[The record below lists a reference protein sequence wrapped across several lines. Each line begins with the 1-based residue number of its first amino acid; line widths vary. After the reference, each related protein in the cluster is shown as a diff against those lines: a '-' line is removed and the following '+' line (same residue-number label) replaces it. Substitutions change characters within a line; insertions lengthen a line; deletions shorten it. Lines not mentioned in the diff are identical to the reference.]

1 MQSGI
6 LISIKMHDQ
15 VGSEP
20 SAENGAGVPS
30 ANAMEETAAQEAAET
45 IESTESDDIISK
57 LQSEVSALN
66 DALMRTMA
74 ESQNIQRRLRN
85 QMEQDRKYAN
95 ESLIKEMI
103 PVLDNFDRSI
113 AAAQRGASPE
123 AVIDG
128 VIAVDKSLRRA
139 LEQFGLTRL
148 EVVGKQFDP
157 VIHEAIVAVETTE
170 VPPDTVTD
178 ELEAGYILAD
188 RVVRPARV
196 RVSKAPE
203 A

>member
-1 MQSGI
+1 
-6 LISIKMHDQ
+6 MHDQ

-20 SAENGAGVPS
+20 TEEITAETQPTDAVEPTES
-30 ANAMEETAAQEAAET
+30 TAAEPE
-45 IESTESDDIISK
+45 DIVSK
-57 LQSEVSALN
+57 LQSEISALN

-128 VIAVDKSLRRA
+128 VVAVDKSLRRA
-139 LEQFGLTRL
+139 LEQFGLERL
-148 EVVGKQFDP
+148 EVVGKPFDP
-157 VIHEAIVAVETTE
+157 SIHEAIVAVETSD
-170 VPPDTVTD
+170 VDPDTVTD

>member
-20 SAENGAGVPS
+20 IEENGAGVPPE
-30 ANAMEETAAQEAAET
+30 NAVEETAAPESKPTEESSET
-45 IESTESDDIISK
+45 EDIIAK
-57 LQSEVSALN
+57 LKAEVAALN

-95 ESLIKEMI
+95 ESLMKEMI

-128 VIAVDKSLRRA
+128 VVAVDKSLRRA

-148 EVVGKQFDP
+148 EVVGKPFDP

-170 VPPDTVTD
+170 IAPDTVTD

>member
-1 MQSGI
+1 
-6 LISIKMHDQ
+6 MHDQ
-15 VGSEP
+15 IGSEP
-20 SAENGAGVPS
+20 SEEKGAGVAPE
-30 ANAMEETAAQEAAET
+30 NAVEETAAQEAIDT
-45 IESTESDDIISK
+45 IESAESDDIVSK
-57 LQSEVSALN
+57 LQSEISALN

-157 VIHEAIVAVETTE
+157 VIHEAVVAVETTD
-170 VPPDTVTD
+170 VAPDTVTD

>member
-1 MQSGI
+1 
-6 LISIKMHDQ
+6 MHDQ

-20 SAENGAGVPS
+20 IEENGAGVPPE
-30 ANAMEETAAQEAAET
+30 NAVEETTAPESKPTEESSETEDVIAKLKAE
-45 IESTESDDIISK
+45 
-57 LQSEVSALN
+57 VVALN

-95 ESLIKEMI
+95 ESLMKEMI

-128 VIAVDKSLRRA
+128 VVAVDKSLRRA

-148 EVVGKQFDP
+148 EVVGKPFDP

-170 VPPDTVTD
+170 IAPDTVTD

>member
-20 SAENGAGVPS
+20 IEENGAGTAPE
-30 ANAMEETAAQEAAET
+30 NAVEELAAENSQLAE
-45 IESTESDDIISK
+45 ESSETEDIVAK
-57 LQSEVSALN
+57 LKAEVAALN

-95 ESLIKEMI
+95 ESLMKEMI

-128 VIAVDKSLRRA
+128 VVAVDKSLRRA

-148 EVVGKQFDP
+148 EVVGKPFDP
-157 VIHEAIVAVETTE
+157 AIHEAIVAVETTE
-170 VPPDTVTD
+170 ITPDTVTD